1 MTLGLLQALCVCLF
15 VSILTET
22 VTGFGRYPFPCRSPL
37 SSMLNMSI
45 DSSSTSK
52 PSVEEAAAIT
62 EFMAR
67 AHEEKIAALARMEA
81 KYKDQ
86 IAQLEERLAELE
98 HTDAYASPKTT
109 PTSGNSYAFPATN
122 KELTNKVAAYRSFI
136 SDYIIKAQ
144 EEKAKAVKAAEEK
157 LKAKYEAI
165 ISELNAGDSTLE

>member
-1 MTLGLLQALCVCLF
+1 
-15 VSILTET
+15 
-22 VTGFGRYPFPCRSPL
+22 
-37 SSMLNMSI
+37 
-45 DSSSTSK
+45 
-52 PSVEEAAAIT
+52 
-62 EFMAR
+62 MAR